1 MKLDVN
7 ALSNSAICLSTD
19 FFESDTLSKD
29 SFDCSS
35 IFPVLFEYSPLI
47 LSWLCDLFN
56 DIGGKAIKTSFLLG
70 DYGTLFAE
78 LELSFSSI
86 CLMLSFIALSFSSI
100 GLVCS
105 SIYCDTI
112 LSVLFKKAA
121 SLWDSMDLIW
131 LTRPVQFSPW
141 LCDFIRVT
149 MIPEFIFFWSIAV

>member
-35 IFPVLFEYSPLI
+35 IFSVLFEYSPLI
-47 LSWLCDLFN
+47 LRWLCDLFN
-56 DIGGKAIKTSFLLG
+56 DIGGKNGFVSWKASFLLG

-86 CLMLSFIALSFSSI
+86 CLMLSFIAFSFSSI

-121 SLWDSMDLIW
+121 SLWYSMDLIW

-149 MIPEFIFFWSIAV
+149 MIPEFIFF